1 MDVLGSVL
9 TIEEVKQRM
18 KDVRIA
24 AVHRGSVIHCGERG
38 RDEMVILSTRLWEE
52 LNARKQAEM
61 SAAELPRE
69 PYDAFARALGSGRL
83 VPAAARGRR
92 RMPAETDS
100 SLTAEQMVALGTE
113 DKASPRRR
121 RSRDA

>member
-38 RDEMVILSTRLWEE
+38 RDEMVIVSARLWEE
-52 LNARKQAEM
+52 VNARKQAEM
-61 SAAELPRE
+61 
-69 PYDAFARALGSGRL
+69 
-83 VPAAARGRR
+83 
-92 RMPAETDS
+92 
-100 SLTAEQMVALGTE
+100 
-113 DKASPRRR
+113 
-121 RSRDA
+121 

>member
-1 MDVLGSVL
+1 MDVSGSVL

-38 RDEMVILSTRLWEE
+38 RDEMVILSARLWEE
-52 LNARKQAEM
+52 VNARKQAEM
-61 SAAELPRE
+61 SGAELPRE

-92 RMPAETDS
+92 RMRAESDS
-100 SLTAEQMVALGTE
+100 SLTAEQMVALGAENQTS
-113 DKASPRRR
+113 ARRR
-121 RSRDA
+121 RPRDA